1 MKSNILR
8 FNKQE
13 ELSQKESILNKLRE
27 MTEQV
32 SNTPDNEIN
41 DTYHSLLIVS
51 GGATHYDIKYV
62 NMNIIDILGLLEYSK
77 MYLIANTEG
86 FDDEE

>member
-27 MTEQV
+27 MIEQV
-32 SNTPDNEIN
+32 SNTPDDEIN
-41 DTYHSLLIVS
+41 DKYHSLLIVS
-51 GGATHYDIKYV
+51 GGATHFDIKNV

-77 MYLIANTEG
+77 IYLIANTE
-86 FDDEE
+86 DEE